1 MGVTF
6 VLLFPFGAALIRLL
20 NTRIPNAFALHRGLQ
35 ILNLILAF
43 VGLGMGVWRSDIT
56 GTVRKSLYCFT
67 PYYLPKAIQIF
78 SSLVLRILKHSHYPI
93 PATPSKKKR
102 KKQGLTAS
110 CHVLI
115 STGNTPTKSWVLSS
129 YV

>member
-43 VGLGMGVWRSDIT
+43 IGLGMGVWRSDIT
-56 GTVRKSLYCFT
+56 GTVWNLST
-67 PYYLPKAIQIF
+67 F
-78 SSLVLRILKHSHYPI
+78 SPVCL
-93 PATPSKKKR
+93 AFD
-102 KKQGLTAS
+102 QGLTAS
-110 CHVLI
+110 YR
-115 STGNTPTKSWVLSS
+115 SN
-129 YV
+129 

>member
-35 ILNLILAF
+35 ILNLILAL

-56 GTVRKSLYCFT
+56 GTVRKFPHYFTCT
-67 PYYLPKAIQIF
+67 PYYIPKAIQIF
-78 SSLVLRILKHSHYPI
+78 SNLILHLLKYFTFFP
-93 PATPSKKKR
+93 
-102 KKQGLTAS
+102 
-110 CHVLI
+110 V
-115 STGNTPTKSWVLSS
+115 NLSPLHP
-129 YV
+129 

>member
-20 NTRIPNAFALHRGLQ
+20 NNRIPNAFALHRGLQ

-56 GTVRKSLYCFT
+56 GTVWNLSTCIASIHF
-67 PYYLPKAIQIF
+67 AIFWNQLI
-78 SSLVLRILKHSHYPI
+78 LRIP
-93 PATPSKKKR
+93 PSPPVR
-102 KKQGLTAS
+102 P
-110 CHVLI
+110 LI
-115 STGNTPTKSWVLSS
+115 KS
-129 YV
+129 